1 MIVTAQDGTIL
12 ELLASDGYFTVS
24 KITTKQPEEKGGQS
38 SEVLEGK
45 ITKHQLKT
53 YAHLSGLVNRLKEV
67 HYIVEDEEQLEK
79 DLKREDGINR
89 AILGRKFKERN
100 I

>member
-24 KITTKQPEEKGGQS
+24 KITPKHPEDKGVQS

-45 ITKHQLKT
+45 TAKHQLKT
-53 YAHLSGLVNRLKEV
+53 YAHLTGLVNRLKEL
-67 HYIVEDEEQLEK
+67 HYIVDDEEQLDK

-89 AILGRKFKERN
+89 AIRGRKYKERN
-100 I
+100 M